1 MEGIIENLDIK
12 LDEIA
17 TQNEVRDQLLEEA
30 IDKGKQLEECL
41 QAKEEEVHRLVRDF
55 EEEQSEKENQMHH
68 LKATATNTIRNL
80 YALNG
85 LTGDNILNNLEA
97 KQLKTNI

>member
-1 MEGIIENLDIK
+1 MEGIIENLDLK

-17 TQNEVRDQLLEEA
+17 NQNELRDKLLEEA
-30 IDKGKQLEECL
+30 IDKGKELEDLL
-41 QAKEEEVHRLVRDF
+41 QKKEEEVHRLVRDF
-55 EEEQSEKENQMHH
+55 EEEQSEKENQIHH

-85 LTGDNILNNLEA
+85 LTGENILNNLEA
-97 KQLKTNI
+97 KQLKNDI